1 MANGGDGGGREEG
14 DDATAAAPN
23 AHLPVPPSTL
33 PPQDFQSDADANDM
47 KYFGPRIVSNAY
59 TIDQAMNGLEN
70 FNTEIS

>member
-1 MANGGDGGGREEG
+1 MTPPPPLLMPIFLSR
-14 DDATAAAPN
+14 
-23 AHLPVPPSTL
+23 LPSTL